1 MNIEIADRLIELRK
15 KNGFSQEELASKLGL
30 SRQAVSKWE
39 RAEASPDTD
48 NLICLAQ
55 LYGVSLDELLKTD
68 QSVEDIAAQ
77 EKEKQD
83 AAQTNKAD
91 MNKEDDEDEET
102 LTPEEKDIAINK
114 LHLDRRANFRRFFDP
129 IIWLSSI
136 LIYVV
141 VSGITGLW
149 HPLWLIFFITCSLS
163 TLEDSIFRKTWAWGG
178 YPILISGVYLFLGF
192 QMNLWHPYWFLFL
205 TIPVFYSITSLM
217 DFLTHSGKW
226 DKNHHIRKIYFEN
239 HENDDDKEDDD

>member
-15 KNGFSQEELASKLGL
+15 KNGLSQEELAGKLGL

-68 QSVEDIAAQ
+68 QSVEEIAAQ
-77 EKEKQD
+77 EKEKQVVASVD
-83 AAQTNKAD
+83 AGAEVK
-91 MNKEDDEDEET
+91 DDDDEET
-102 LTPEEKDIAINK
+102 LTPEEENIAINK
-114 LHLDRRANFRRFFDP
+114 LHLDKRANFRRFFDP
-129 IIWLSSI
+129 IVWLSAV
-136 LIYVV
+136 LAYVV
-141 VSGITGLW
+141 IAGITGLW
-149 HPLWLIFFITCSLS
+149 HPLWLIFFIPCCLA
-163 TLEDSIFRKTWAWGG
+163 TLEDNIFHKTWAWGG
-178 YPILISGVYLFLGF
+178 YPILIVAVYLYLGL

-205 TIPVFYSITSLM
+205 TIPVFYSVTSLL

-226 DKNHHIRKIYFEN
+226 DKNHRIRKIYFEN
-239 HENDDDKEDDD
+239 HGNDEDKEDDD